1 MAERTLDYPDGVAP
15 GHAEPRGGLHRHAS
29 VVSLVVL
36 LAVMLL
42 GLSGLLGGA
51 RTDSRRAEFADATL
65 TVTTPATL
73 RNGMFFE
80 LRVEVTA
87 RRPIGKLIVALPPR
101 LWRDMTINTVVPAAA
116 EEQFEDGAFR
126 FDYGPLSPGKSLV
139 VKVDG
144 QVNPPLTLGNA
155 GEIALFDGDRRL
167 GGMPVRVTVLP

>member
-1 MAERTLDYPDGVAP
+1 MAQRTFDYPDGIAP

-29 VVSLVVL
+29 LVSTVVL

-51 RTDSRRAEFADATL
+51 RTDPRRAEFAKATL
-65 TVTTPATL
+65 TVTTPTTL
-73 RNGMFFE
+73 RSGLFFE
-80 LRVEVTA
+80 MHVAVTA
-87 RRPIGKLIVALPPR
+87 RRPIGKLVVALSPR

-116 EEQFEDGAFR
+116 EEQFNDGAFR
-126 FDYGPLSPGKSLV
+126 FDYGPLAAGKSLI

-144 QVNPPLTLGNA
+144 QINPPLTLGNA
-155 GEIALFDGDRRL
+155 GEIALYDGDRRL